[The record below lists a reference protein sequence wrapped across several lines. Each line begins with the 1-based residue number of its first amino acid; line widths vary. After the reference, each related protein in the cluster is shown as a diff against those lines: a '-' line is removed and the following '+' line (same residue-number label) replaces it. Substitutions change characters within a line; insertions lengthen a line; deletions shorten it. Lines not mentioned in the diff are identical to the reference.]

1 MVFKDES
8 IRARLLRLEE
18 VISELERL
26 KSLGREALRRGLSQM
41 WAVERGLQL
50 GAELIFDIGG
60 HILSAQ
66 YGVSPDQYRNV
77 IRLLA
82 QQGVVSP
89 DLQDRF
95 KGMAGFRNILVH
107 DYVRL
112 DPEMVLDVLEE
123 APENFSLFARDI
135 RSWLEGDLTTPATSD
150 TSG

>member
-1 MVFKDES
+1 VVFKDES
-8 IRARLLRLEE
+8 IRTRLLRLEE

-26 KSLGREALRRGLSQM
+26 RSQGREALRGGLSLM

-66 YGVSPDQYRNV
+66 YGISTEEYRNV
-77 IRLLA
+77 VPRLI

-95 KGMAGFRNILVH
+95 EGMAGFRNVLVH

-112 DPEMVLDVLEE
+112 DPEMVLDVLER
-123 APENFSLFARDI
+123 APEDFSLFAQDI
-135 RSWLEGDLTTPATSD
+135 RRWLEGP
-150 TSG
+150 

>member
-1 MVFKDES
+1 MVFNDES
-8 IRARLLRLEE
+8 IRTRLLRLEE

-26 KSLGREALRRGLSQM
+26 RSLGREALRGSLSLM

-60 HILSAQ
+60 HILTAQ

-77 IRLLA
+77 VRLLV

-95 KGMAGFRNILVH
+95 KGMAGFRNVLVH

-112 DPEMVLDVLEE
+112 DPEMVLGVLER
-123 APENFSLFARDI
+123 APEDFSLFVQDI
-135 RSWLEGDLTTPATSD
+135 RKWLGGP
-150 TSG
+150 